1 MKQTTAFSQV
11 TGSWKMN
18 VQSVQTC
25 NRLLVSWTE
34 KHWILPLALLWAIP
48 VFLPLLILWIS
59 LLSGTLSGLAVL
71 LLFSVFLFRTV
82 NRLRSQVG
90 TGTEERTAE
99 QIRQLQ
105 QEWPALQNGGT
116 VLRTFQITETE
127 ICIPESGSCTPLQD
141 YTEMITTGE
150 YIILVS
156 LQCQHRSVCMDRN
169 SLSEQ
174 DLAFLTDHSGI
185 PAAEKHRTRLAAVS
199 LLGGL
204 AVYGCVW
211 LLFPGTRTQSCGELV
226 SGITALWLYSLFHCR
241 PLLDPAFRRQLLKLQ
256 TIFLV
261 ISALLMWILSFTSGA
276 DNNAFHGHSTQVQDP
291 QEEVKPAQDIPAA
304 SPDLPQK
311 QEPDAWQKPAGPVD
325 PALEAEGLQA
335 VFAFLYPDLDPS
347 AAELTFNA
355 KGETVLEAQTENGRM
370 RLQMDAGHSN
380 SSALQIV
387 YKVCDSSDYG
397 TLLELEDYVWLPETG
412 QVLTLEQFLNGN

>member
-18 VQSVQTC
+18 VQSIQAC
-25 NRLLVSWTE
+25 NHLLVSWTE
-34 KHWILPLALLWAIP
+34 KHWGLPIALLWAVP
-48 VFLPLLILWIS
+48 VCLPVLILWIS
-59 LLSGTLSGLAVL
+59 LLSGTLPGLAVL

-82 NRLRSQVG
+82 NRLRSQVRSG
-90 TGTEERTAE
+90 AEERTAE

-116 VLRTFQITETE
+116 ILRTFQITETE

-141 YTEMITTGE
+141 YTDMIIAGE
-150 YIILVS
+150 YVILVS
-156 LQCQHRSVCMDRN
+156 LQGQHRSVCMDRN

-174 DLAFLTDHSGI
+174 DLAFLKKNSGI
-185 PAAEKHRTRLAAVS
+185 PAAEKRRTRLAAAS

-204 AVYGCVW
+204 ALYGCVW
-211 LLFPGTRTQSCGELV
+211 LLFPVTRTQSAGELIT
-226 SGITALWLYSLFHCR
+226 GITALWLYALFYCH
-241 PLLDPAFRRQLLKLQ
+241 PLPDPALKRQLLKLH
-256 TIFLV
+256 TVFLA
-261 ISALLMWILSFTSGA
+261 ISILLVWILSFSSGA
-276 DNNAFHGHSTQVQDP
+276 DNIFHGNSSQS
-291 QEEVKPAQDIPAA
+291 QEEAKPAKDIPDA
-304 SPDLPQK
+304 SSDLPQE
-311 QEPDAWQKPAGPVD
+311 QEPDAWQKPAGGVD

-335 VFAFLYPDLDPS
+335 VFAFLYPDLDPF

-355 KGETVLEAQTENGRM
+355 KGETVLETQTENGRM

-380 SSALQIV
+380 PSALQIV
-387 YKVCDSSDYG
+387 YKVCDGSDYD
-397 TLLELEDYVWLPETG
+397 TLLELEDYVWLPQTG

>member
-18 VQSVQTC
+18 VQSVQAC
-25 NRLLVSWTE
+25 NRLLISWTE
-34 KHWILPLALLWAIP
+34 KHWGLPIALFSAVP
-48 VFLPLLILWIS
+48 VCLPVLILWIS

-82 NRLRSQVG
+82 NRLRSQFR
-90 TGTEERTAE
+90 TAAEERTAE

-105 QEWPALQNGGT
+105 QEYPALQNGGT
-116 VLRTFQITETE
+116 ILRTFQITETE

-141 YTEMITTGE
+141 YTDMIITGE
-150 YIILVS
+150 YVILVS
-156 LQCQHRSVCMDRN
+156 LQGQHRSVCMDRN

-174 DLAFLTDHSGI
+174 DLSFLKKNSGI
-185 PAAEKHRTRLAAVS
+185 PAAEKRRTRLAAAS

-204 AVYGCVW
+204 ALYGCVW
-211 LLFPGTRTQSCGELV
+211 LLFPVTRTQSAGELIT
-226 SGITALWLYSLFHCR
+226 GITALWLYALFCCR
-241 PLLDPAFRRQLLKLQ
+241 PLLDPALKRQLLKLH
-256 TIFLV
+256 TVFLA
-261 ISALLMWILSFTSGA
+261 ISILLVWILSYSSGA
-276 DNNAFHGHSTQVQDP
+276 DNIFHGNSAQS
-291 QEEVKPAQDIPAA
+291 QEEAKPAKDIPAA
-304 SPDLPQK
+304 SPDLPQE

-370 RLQMDAGHSN
+370 RLQMDAGPSN
-380 SSALQIV
+380 PSALQIV
-387 YKVCDSSDYG
+387 YKVCDGSEYD
-397 TLLELEDYVWLPETG
+397 TLLELEDYVWLPQTG

>member
-18 VQSVQTC
+18 VQSVQAC
-25 NRLLVSWTE
+25 NRLLASWAE
-34 KHWILPLALLWAIP
+34 KHWGLPMALLWAVP
-48 VFLPLLILWIS
+48 VCLPVLILWIS

-82 NRLRSQVG
+82 NRLRSQVL
-90 TGTEERTAE
+90 TGAEERTAE

-105 QEWPALQNGGT
+105 QDWPGLQNGGT
-116 VLRTFQITETE
+116 ILRTFQITETE
-127 ICIPESGSCTPLQD
+127 ICISESGSCTPLQD
-141 YTEMITTGE
+141 YTDMIITKD
-150 YIILVS
+150 YVILVS
-156 LQCQHRSVCMDRN
+156 LQGQHRSVCMDRN

-174 DLAFLTDHSGI
+174 DLAFLKKNSAI
-185 PAAEKHRTRLAAVS
+185 PAAEKRRTRLAAAS

-211 LLFPGTRTQSCGELV
+211 LLFPGTRTPSAGELIT
-226 SGITALWLYSLFHCR
+226 GITALWLYALFCCR
-241 PLLDPAFRRQLLKLQ
+241 PLLDPAFRRQLLKLH
-256 TIFLV
+256 TVFLV
-261 ISALLMWILSFTSGA
+261 ISALLFWILPFTSGA
-276 DNNAFHGHSTQVQDP
+276 DNNAFHGNSSQVQDFP
-291 QEEVKPAQDIPAA
+291 EEVKPTWDIPAA
-304 SPDLPQK
+304 SPDLPQE
-311 QEPDAWQKPAGPVD
+311 QEPAAWQKSAGPVD

-380 SSALQIV
+380 PGALQIV
-387 YKVCDSSDYG
+387 YKVCDSSDYD
-397 TLLELEDYVWLPETG
+397 TMLELEDYVWLPETR
-412 QVLTLEQFLNGN
+412 QVLTLEQLLNEN